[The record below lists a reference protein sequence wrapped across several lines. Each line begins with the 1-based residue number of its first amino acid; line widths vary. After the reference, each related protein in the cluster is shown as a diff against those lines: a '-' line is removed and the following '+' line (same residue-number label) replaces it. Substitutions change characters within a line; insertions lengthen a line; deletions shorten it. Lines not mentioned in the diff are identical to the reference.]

1 MPAIM
6 KIRVASGRCEH
17 VIHKLSIGIN
27 LPLFG
32 GPVARGQRGTMTIT
46 TPSVMG
52 AADLIMLKKSLVTHA
67 RLLRMGVSRDHHFPG
82 PLPHFNNQDRAPWQY
97 APYTSFAEA
106 RPVVNA
112 KRFFIG

>member
-6 KIRVASGRCEH
+6 KIRVGSGRCEH

-46 TPSVMG
+46 TPFVMG
-52 AADLIMLKKSLVTHA
+52 AADSDHA
-67 RLLRMGVSRDHHFPG
+67 QEEPGHPRPIAQNGRLSGSSFSG
-82 PLPHFNNQDRAPWQY
+82 PAAAFQ
-97 APYTSFAEA
+97 
-106 RPVVNA
+106 
-112 KRFFIG
+112 